1 MGQMDEEYSKT
12 RGGKDDED
20 GITVLWAKKGFVSTL
35 EHEAPPVG
43 TLPPHRWRRVLE
55 NARTCPGPP
64 VATLAAIVGSIN
76 ISNPA
81 DA

>member
-20 GITVLWAKKGFVSTL
+20 GTGVFRAKKGFVSTL

-43 TLPPHRWRRVLE
+43 TLPPYRWRRVLE

-64 VATLAAIVGSIN
+64 VATLAIDGSID

-81 DA
+81 EA